1 MKTRLQ
7 RLFMHTNGL
16 SSILCHGLAALVFM
30 MSALPANADDL
41 VVNTASDEVNGDV
54 STPSALKANPGPDG
68 ISLREAIEAA
78 NNVSGPHTI
87 AISPSLAGQTL
98 LLAAGLPP
106 ILRDGITLQ
115 GIRGLENQ
123 PNFTI
128 DGRNARDILIQV
140 YSSDVTIWG
149 FRIINASYPPGLLFV
164 RAGPPGRAGLPDLP
178 SRINN
183 LRIEGNVFDNTGI
196 QYQPTDAI
204 HAISL
209 GGNPAGRDVSVTN
222 VAIIGNIVAGFGG
235 DSDGIIAGAGGANC
249 HIENLLIHGNTIS
262 KTSFPIEIGS
272 GTGPNSGVKGLRIT
286 ANTFMENLKG
296 VTIPIGV
303 GDSDTLLDDLMIEG
317 NQFLDENISVAFQT
331 SGTRNGIQNILVANN
346 FLHGGIHFRCEGTQN
361 VIRNSVVAG
370 NKHVGSDVFMTIYSV
385 APQGGNLVEDT
396 EIVNNVMRHQMN
408 ITGGIITASE
418 NRVER
423 VHIANNTVVS
433 QGHGLQVLSDAEG
446 AAGNSVSGVQVV
458 NTIFQTADGDFVGE
472 VSPEQVSHCITSM
485 SNFRGV
491 NGNFSADPLFIDSV
505 HDDYHLQIDSPAIN
519 KGTSEGAPITDLE
532 NRERVGT
539 PDIGAFEFDGASI
552 ARFSLTTVVTGD
564 GTVISNPMPKNYINS
579 SSLFYNLGTEVTLK
593 PIPAWGSYFAGW
605 SGDDDCSDGVVLM
618 NSNKTCVATF
628 NSLPPRQLWNRGL
641 ALKRQRSN

>member
-7 RLFMHTNGL
+7 RLFMPANGL
-16 SSILCHGLAALVFM
+16 SSILCYGLAVLVFM
-30 MSALPANADDL
+30 MSALPANAEDL
-41 VVNTASDEVNGDV
+41 MVNNTSDEVNGDV
-54 STPSALKANPGPDG
+54 SSPGALKANPGPDG

-98 LLAAGLPP
+98 LLSAGLPP
-106 ILRDGITLQ
+106 ILRDGITMQ
-115 GIRGLENQ
+115 GLRDTDSH

-128 DGRNARDILIQV
+128 DASNTLGVVLEVYGSDI
-140 YSSDVTIWG
+140 TIMG
-149 FRIINASYPPGLLFV
+149 FRFIKTPHNPGVINVG
-164 RAGPPGRAGLPDLP
+164 AGLPGLP

-209 GGNPAGRDVSVTN
+209 GGNPVGRDASVTN
-222 VAIIGNIVAGFGG
+222 VAIIGNLIAGFGG
-235 DSDGIIAGAGGANC
+235 DSDGIMAGAGGADC
-249 HIENLLIHGNTIS
+249 HIENLVITGNIIS

-272 GTGPNSGVKGLRIT
+272 GSGPNSGVKGLRIT
-286 ANTFMENLKG
+286 SNTFMENLQG

-303 GDSDTLLDDLMIEG
+303 GDSDTQLDDLMIEG
-317 NQFLDENISVAFQT
+317 NQFLDENISIAFQT
-331 SGTRNGIQNILVANN
+331 SGTRNVIQNIFVANN
-346 FLHGGIHFRCEGTQN
+346 FLHGGVHFRCEGTRN

-423 VHIANNTVVS
+423 VRIANNTVVS

-446 AAGNSVSGVQVV
+446 AAGNFVSGVQVV
-458 NTIFQTADGDFVGE
+458 NTIFQTASGDFVGE
-472 VSPEQVSHCITSM
+472 VSPGQVSHCITSAPGF
-485 SNFRGV
+485 SGL
-491 NGNFSADPLFIDSV
+491 NGNFFADPLFIDSV

-532 NRERVGT
+532 NRERAGA

-564 GTVISNPMPKNYINS
+564 GTVIPNPTPKNYINS

-605 SGDDDCSDGVVLM
+605 SGDDDCSDGAVLM